1 MYNSFNYDVK
11 TIVKEQ
17 SLMKKRLIGILSIVL
32 VLAVLSASAIGCTFV
47 KENEYRT
54 ANETYVTIN
63 HKGVKLTI
71 SYNEFLDYCNTSSR
85 LYYYVNYYGLEVGE
99 ALDLCI
105 KGKIQSKYLTAEAM
119 AYLVDSQNVSAERV
133 NALYGKGSKVNPV
146 DVLTYAERY
155 QAIYAVNE
163 SIREALESNKE
174 DAKQDAYSSA
184 YRKISTTDI
193 KEIVFT
199 DATKAYLD
207 RFTEGGV
214 VVGAELDTDQVKIQ
228 VVYNDD
234 TRSDEFVV
242 PESLYTTA
250 FSSEADSSAT
260 AKEVE
265 KTIVITVTD
274 EANDEDEEDV
284 EYTLEYDYTLVYPR
298 TTKEEPAE
306 EDDYSVVEID
316 EAKVNRY
323 ALDADIPQ
331 AVKDQCKI
339 IDLDAEY
346 AAAQANGADKYE
358 IEAYRVLIDTLKSG
372 NHDMAY
378 YYSAQYESAV
388 LSALTAEIYLKSDAS
403 FSASDVDSKIISDFR
418 YLAENAKKSY
428 DGKDADEIR
437 SAFVSA
443 IGSSGAGLDTLYYI
457 PAIDDL
463 SNYVYVKQILFKFDE
478 ETTTFL
484 ATLSNDED
492 ALDKACE
499 YFRNSAKVLPSNP
512 DYDADYECPLHALKE
527 EGATCKHEGEEGI
540 CPSIPYG
547 EEELLKDV
555 IDRMSGEFS
564 AILESS
570 DEDKYQKAQDLFD
583 KYIYTYNDDSGTFN
597 NDWGY
602 LIAPEESDN
611 SWVKEFTKLGQDL
624 ISYNSNPGNVYKNG
638 GTLAECF
645 TRSLSGGTSDYAG
658 VSIMMVSAKPFDGR
672 TALDAENMTDE
683 EVLAYLKSWTAGDG
697 TALYETFKKN
707 LRDEARSTA
716 YSDFTLCVPTDIFE
730 RNDKNKITVDD
741 SVKDE
746 IEIETKKL
754 KEAIYD
760 EYVG

>member
-1 MYNSFNYDVK
+1 
-11 TIVKEQ
+11 
-17 SLMKKRLIGILSIVL
+17 MKKRLIGILSVVL

-54 ANETYVTIN
+54 ANETYATVN
-63 HKGVKLTI
+63 HKGVTLTI
-71 SYNEFLDYCNTSSR
+71 SYNEFMDYCNSNSR

-119 AYLVDSQNVSAERV
+119 AYLVDSQNVSADRIS
-133 NALYGKGSKVNPV
+133 ALYGKGSKVNPV

-163 SIREALESNKE
+163 SIREALDTNKE
-174 DAKQDAYSSA
+174 SAKQEAYSSA
-184 YRKISTTDI
+184 YKKIKTTDI

-214 VVGAELDTDQVKIQ
+214 VVGAELDTDKVKAKI
-228 VVYNDD
+228 VYNDG
-234 TRSDEFVV
+234 SESAEFVV

-250 FSSEADSSAT
+250 FTSEADSSVT

-265 KTIVITVTD
+265 KTIVITVTE
-274 EANDEDEEDV
+274 EATDDDEEDV

-298 TTKEEPAE
+298 TTKEEPEE

-346 AAAQANGADKYE
+346 AAAQANGSDKYE
-358 IEAYRVLIDTLKSG
+358 IEAYRLLIDTLKSG

-378 YYSAQYESAV
+378 YYNTQYESAV
-388 LSALTAEIYLKSDAS
+388 LSALGAEIYLKSDSTFATT
-403 FSASDVDSKIISDFR
+403 DVDAKIVSDFR
-418 YLAENAKKSY
+418 YLSENAKKSY
-428 DGKDADEIR
+428 EGKSVDEIR

-457 PAIDDL
+457 PAIENL
-463 SNYVYVKQILFKFDE
+463 ENYVYVKQILFKFDE

-484 ATLSNDED
+484 ATLRNDEV
-492 ALDKACE
+492 ALDNACE
-499 YFRNSAKVLPSNP
+499 YFRNNAKVLPSNP
-512 DYDADYECPLHALKE
+512 DYDPDYECPLHALKE

-540 CPSIPYG
+540 CPSVAYG
-547 EEELLKDV
+547 AEVLLKDV
-555 IDRMSGEFS
+555 LEEMQVAFS
-564 AILESS
+564 AILGGS
-570 DEDKYQKAQDLFD
+570 DENKYQQAQDLFD

-611 SWVKEFTKLGQDL
+611 SWVKEFTELGKAL
-624 ISYNSNPGNVYKNG
+624 IAFDSNPGNAWTAGDV
-638 GTLAECF
+638 LAECF
-645 TRSLSGGTSDYAG
+645 TRSLSGSSSDYAG
-658 VSIMMVSAKPFDGR
+658 VSLMMVSAKPFAGI
-672 TALDAENMTDE
+672 TELDAEKMTDAE
-683 EVLAYLKSWTAGDG
+683 ILAYLKSWTAGDG
-697 TALYETFKKN
+697 TALYDTFKKN
-707 LRDEARSTA
+707 LRDEARSTS
-716 YSDFTLCVPTDIFE
+716 YSDFTVCVPNDIFE

-746 IEIETKKL
+746 IEIESKKL

-760 EYVG
+760 LYVG